1 MLKSVVSDALTAKTA
16 KHKLRP
22 AVWLKTSVTLGA
34 LVWLLAYVDW
44 VGLTAAL
51 AQVSPVVV
59 LAAVL
64 LHAGAFL
71 IGAVRWWVLLRRFY
85 PSSAFTALVPGYF
98 LASALN
104 QVLPG
109 GVGGDVLR
117 PWLVGGL
124 GYGISAVA
132 VSTVLDRVLG
142 LAGILVMGDIA
153 LLWLPEGG
161 WMAHRFAA
169 IAVVTTALIFLV
181 AALFTEGS
189 LSKMLPL
196 RWVEARV
203 GQLFFRSWRDLRD
216 FRHER
221 GALLLVMALVWLS
234 QAAIVAV
241 YVLIGRELGI
251 DLTVAEYFGLIATL
265 FVVSALPISIGGL
278 GLREGVLVA
287 MLVAKGVSMGS
298 ASALAVA
305 YLAVLWLSLT
315 PGIALAARR
324 WR

>member
-1 MLKSVVSDALTAKTA
+1 MPKSVVSDTFTAKSA

-22 AVWLKTSVTLGA
+22 AVWLRTSVSLGA

-44 VGLTAAL
+44 VSLLAAL
-51 AQVSPVVV
+51 EKVSPFVV

-64 LHAGAFL
+64 LHAAAFL
-71 IGAVRWWVLLRRFY
+71 IGAARWWLLLRRFY
-85 PSSAFTALVPGYF
+85 PAAALTSLVPGYF
-98 LASALN
+98 MASALN

-124 GYGISAVA
+124 GYGISAAA

-142 LAGILVMGDIA
+142 LAGILVLGDIA
-153 LLWLPEGG
+153 LVFLPTGLWVEHPLVLVGVVS
-161 WMAHRFAA
+161 AA
-169 IAVVTTALIFLV
+169 VALLV
-181 AALFTEGS
+181 AAFFSDGS
-189 LSKMLPL
+189 LSKLLP
-196 RWVEARV
+196 RQWVEARA
-203 GQLFFRSWRDLRD
+203 GQLFFRLWRDVRD
-216 FRHER
+216 FRHEA
-221 GALLLVMALVWLS
+221 GVLLFVLSLAWLS
-234 QAAIVAV
+234 QAVIIAV
-241 YVLIGRELGI
+241 YMLVGRELGI
-251 DLTVAEYFGLIATL
+251 DLSIAEYFALIATV
-265 FVVSALPISIGGL
+265 FVVSALPISLGGL

-287 MLVAKGVSMGS
+287 MLVAKGVPMES

-315 PGIALAARR
+315 PGMTMAARR